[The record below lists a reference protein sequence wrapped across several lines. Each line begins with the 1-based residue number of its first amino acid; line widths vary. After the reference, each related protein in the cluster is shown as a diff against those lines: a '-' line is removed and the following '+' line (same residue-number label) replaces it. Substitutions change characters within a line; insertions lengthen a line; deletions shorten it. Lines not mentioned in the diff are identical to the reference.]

1 MQATSS
7 IGRAPDSKSGGWGFN
22 SLVAC
27 QESSNRG
34 AGMTLD
40 NQRIMQGGLYVMG
53 VIVGY
58 VLYKFVTSIVDLV
71 APNLML
77 GSLPLDRVIGFGFVA
92 AGIGAAEFAR
102 RHPVANQFFLD
113 VIGELRKV
121 TWPNW
126 KEVRGATV
134 VVLVMTFV
142 VAILLFLLDKIFD
155 LGLKFL
161 L

>member
-1 MQATSS
+1 
-7 IGRAPDSKSGGWGFN
+7 
-22 SLVAC
+22 
-27 QESSNRG
+27 
-34 AGMTLD
+34 MTLD
-40 NQRIMQGGLYVMG
+40 NQRIMQGSLYVMG
-53 VIVGY
+53 VIAGY
-58 VLYKFVTSIVDLV
+58 VLYKFVASIVDLL

-77 GSLPLDRVIGFGFVA
+77 GSIPLDRLIGFGFVA
-92 AGIGAAEFAR
+92 AGLGAAEFTR
-102 RHPVANQFFLD
+102 RHPVANLFFLD

-142 VAILLFLLDKIFD
+142 VAILLFILDKIFD
-155 LGLKFL
+155 LGLRVL